1 MLRLQDGV
9 RSRSVTP
16 KDDMSRES
24 TPEQTVPDRKEEE
37 QEKEKKR

>member
-24 TPEQTVPDRKEEE
+24 TPEQTVPDRKEVE